1 MGGRGAGGV
10 TDRLVAVRAAGIVT
24 GSAAPCRLAPGVAPG
39 QIRRSRALRHIPV
52 PVHGVSDVRRPVLAA
67 LSSVLLL
74 SPLPAQRSAF
84 TSPLELATNDAPL
97 AAAFSWAK
105 AQATAFAFDG
115 DAVGPWFEAALPGRE
130 AFCMRDVAHQAMGAH
145 ALGMQRHVRNMLG
158 RFASEISDARD
169 WASLWEIDRHGRP
182 AHADYRSDTDFWYNL
197 PANFD
202 VLDAAWRMYLWS
214 GDRDYVSDGT
224 FLDFY
229 HRSVT
234 DYVDRWQ
241 LGTASI
247 MTRPRMLHA
256 PGVPDAEARF
266 TGNRGIPGYN
276 EETDDFVA
284 GLDLLAAQYAGFA
297 AYARIRE
304 VRGDLAGA
312 RTWLAK
318 AAAVKAL
325 VNERWWDEG
334 TRTFHDYLSTTHT
347 LAHRGRSAWNSAAL
361 YWPVAAEGTHVQGA
375 LQALREQ
382 VRTSPPAPIEEQSHH
397 PEVLYRYGA
406 AGEAYRELLSL
417 SAPTRARREYPEV
430 SFSVVGSIV
439 TGVMGISVDPVQ
451 VGHEAEL
458 LRYFDNP
465 AIATLAQLPP
475 AATFAEL
482 RHLGIRANDVTVRH
496 EGAASSALTNHRGPA
511 LVWQPMFAGRH
522 ATLLVNG
529 VRTKATSMT
538 LPGGREASV
547 VRVVVAPGVTARV
560 VVAP

>member
-1 MGGRGAGGV
+1 MR
-10 TDRLVAVRAAGIVT
+10 RLVLAG
-24 GSAAPCRLAPGVAPG
+24 
-39 QIRRSRALRHIPV
+39 
-52 PVHGVSDVRRPVLAA
+52 
-67 LSSVLLL
+67 LSSMLLL
-74 SPLPAQRSAF
+74 SPLTAQRASF

-97 AAAFSWAK
+97 AAAFTWAK
-105 AQATAFAFDG
+105 GQASAFAFEG

-130 AFCMRDVAHQAMGAH
+130 AFCMRDVAHQVMGAH
-145 ALGMQRHVRNMLG
+145 ALGMQPHVRNMLG
-158 RFASEISDARD
+158 RFASEISEARN

-182 AHADYRSDTDFWYNL
+182 AHADYRNDRDFWYNL

-214 GDRDYVSDGT
+214 GDRDYVNDGT

-229 HRSVT
+229 NRTVT

-241 LGTASI
+241 LGTESI
-247 MTRPRMLHA
+247 MTRPRMLNA
-256 PGVPDAEARF
+256 PLVPDADARF

-276 EETDDFVA
+276 EDTDDFVV

-297 AYARIRE
+297 AYARLRE

-325 VNERWWDEG
+325 VNGRWWDERS
-334 TRTFHDYLSTTHT
+334 RTFYDHLSVTYV
-347 LAHRGRSAWNSAAL
+347 LAHRGRDAWNSAVL
-361 YWPVAAEGTHVQGA
+361 YWPVAAEGPQAQGA

-406 AGEAYRELLSL
+406 GVEAYREILSL
-417 SAPTRARREYPEV
+417 SAESRARREYPEV
-430 SFSVVGSIV
+430 SFSVVEAIV

-451 VGHEAEL
+451 VGREAEL

-465 AIATLAQLPP
+465 AVSTLAQLPP
-475 AATFAEL
+475 AATFVEL
-482 RHLGIRANDVTVRH
+482 RHLPVRANDVTVRH
-496 EGAASSALTNHRGPA
+496 EGAAATMVTNHRGPA
-511 LVWQPMFAGRH
+511 LIWQPMFAGRH

-529 VRTKATSMT
+529 VRTKATAMT
-538 LPGGREASV
+538 LPAGREVSV
-547 VRVVVAPGVTARV
+547 ARVVVAPGVTARV
-560 VVAP
+560 VAAP